1 MARAKKIIQSLNAGE
16 LSPLMD
22 CRIDQDKYQ
31 MGCRTME
38 NFYPL
43 IYGGAERRPGT
54 YYVAT
59 SKVDGDKIRLVD
71 FVYSQDQAYIM
82 EFDPRFCDVI
92 IKRWQDFTGQE
103 ATLEATGQ
111 SFAELSAEREAA

>member
-1 MARAKKIIQSLNAGE
+1 MAKTNKILQSFNAGE

-22 CRIDQDKYQ
+22 MRIDQDKYQ

-54 YYVAT
+54 YYVARAKT
-59 SKVDGDKIRLVD
+59 DGAVIRLVD
-71 FVYSQDQAYIM
+71 FIYSVDQAYIL
-82 EFDPRFCDVI
+82 EFGNQYIRVYANSGRFVGLTDTNNAV
-92 IKRWQDFTGQE
+92 
-103 ATLEATGQ
+103 
-111 SFAELSAEREAA
+111 

>member
-1 MARAKKIIQSLNAGE
+1 MAKTNKIIQSLNAGE

-22 CRIDQDKYQ
+22 MRIDQQKYQ

-54 YYVAT
+54 YYVGGAK
-59 SKVDGDKIRLVD
+59 SNSVKCRLVD
-71 FVYSQDQAYIM
+71 FIYSVDIAYVL
-82 EFDPRFCDVI
+82 EFGNQYIRFYVNGGRFVGALC
-92 IKRWQDFTGQE
+92 R
-103 ATLEATGQ
+103 
-111 SFAELSAEREAA
+111 